1 MNSRLFLLV
10 LFLISAGCSDSN
22 SNEED
27 TKEATTPVTVTNI
40 CIGSIEEIIEFN
52 AVSQFQKKTSVK
64 TTITGYV
71 NDKTVSIGSSVVP
84 GQLLFQIMTRE
95 AAALHN
101 NISTDT
107 LMNFSGLIGIKAQV
121 SGIVTSLNHQLGDF
135 VQEGDELVVIS
146 EQNSLVFL
154 LQVPF
159 EMTSWV
165 KVGADCE
172 IILPGNTV
180 VPGKITGALPEVD
193 PVSQTQQFIVKPMNA
208 QSIPENLV
216 AKIRIIK
223 IRKENTTIIPKTALL
238 SDESQSE
245 FWVMRL
251 INDSMA
257 IKTVVE
263 KGIDNKDSVE
273 IVSPVFDKTT
283 RLIMEG
289 NYGLADTAKIN
300 IRNK

>member
-1 MNSRLFLLV
+1 
-10 LFLISAGCSDSN
+10 
-22 SNEED
+22 
-27 TKEATTPVTVTNI
+27 
-40 CIGSIEEIIEFN
+40 
-52 AVSQFQKKTSVK
+52 
-64 TTITGYV
+64 
-71 NDKTVSIGSSVVP
+71 
-84 GQLLFQIMTRE
+84 
-95 AAALHN
+95 
-101 NISTDT
+101 
-107 LMNFSGLIGIKAQV
+107 
-121 SGIVTSLNHQLGDF
+121 
-135 VQEGDELVVIS
+135 
-146 EQNSLVFL
+146 
-154 LQVPF
+154 
-159 EMTSWV
+159 MTSWV

-283 RLIMEG
+283 RLIMDG